1 MKGNI
6 TMSTSMKL
14 SNCVCYEPL
23 EKSQYKKDVPA
34 QKMLSTIVTRSILI
48 LFLLA
53 LAPNIANADRR
64 GYVWTYE
71 YITMPKGK
79 SEIEYYLTHKVT
91 DFHKYDNKNSWQHQI
106 EFEYGLTDRW
116 DVSIYQRWQQTNT
129 SKEDKFEYTGSK
141 LRTRYRLGEKG
152 MYPLDTLLYLE
163 YIRPDSSK
171 EPEIL
176 EGKLILA
183 KDFGKYNFAYN
194 QILKVGINDR
204 GGNENEYA
212 CGLNYEFNPRL
223 KVGLEST
230 GNYTEDKYYLGPTVS
245 WASEKF
251 WVGFGA
257 QRGLNDRSDDFKFRL
272 IIGFPF

>member
-1 MKGNI
+1 MIDAKTESYRWSI
-6 TMSTSMKL
+6 D
-14 SNCVCYEPL
+14 V
-23 EKSQYKKDVPA
+23 KK
-34 QKMLSTIVTRSILI
+34 IIY
-48 LFLLA
+48 LLA
-53 LAPNIANADRR
+53 VLVLSAPNIANADRR

-71 YITMPKGK
+71 YMTMPKGT
-79 SEIEYYLTHKVT
+79 SEIEYYLTQKTPDSHN
-91 DFHKYDNKNSWQHQI
+91 YNNKNTWESQL
-106 EFEYGLTDRW
+106 EYEYGLTDKW
-116 DVSIYQRWQQTNT
+116 DVAAYQKWEQTNT
-129 SKEDKFEYTGSK
+129 SSGDKFEYGGIK
-141 LRTRYRLGEKG
+141 LRTRYRFGEKG

-163 YIRPDSSK
+163 YIRPDSSE

-183 KDFGKYNFAYN
+183 KDFGKFNMAYN
-194 QILKVGINDR
+194 QILKVGINNR

-251 WVGFGA
+251 WVGLGA
-257 QRGLNDRSDDFKFRL
+257 QRGLNDRSDDLKFRL